1 MLPLAKIKGNKNRA
15 SSDAR
20 CVMCA
25 AYDGEKKNLDVDVLF
40 PNVFMAIYIHVDCP
54 LELFCECNKF
64 PESKPPH
71 ISTVQKNP
79 LL

>member
-25 AYDGEKKNLDVDVLF
+25 AYDGEKK
-40 PNVFMAIYIHVDCP
+40 I
-54 LELFCECNKF
+54 
-64 PESKPPH
+64 
-71 ISTVQKNP
+71 
-79 LL
+79 

>member
-25 AYDGEKKNLDVDVLF
+25 AYDGEKKKFRCQCPISKRFHGN
-40 PNVFMAIYIHVDCP
+40 IH
-54 LELFCECNKF
+54 
-64 PESKPPH
+64 SR
-71 ISTVQKNP
+71 
-79 LL
+79 